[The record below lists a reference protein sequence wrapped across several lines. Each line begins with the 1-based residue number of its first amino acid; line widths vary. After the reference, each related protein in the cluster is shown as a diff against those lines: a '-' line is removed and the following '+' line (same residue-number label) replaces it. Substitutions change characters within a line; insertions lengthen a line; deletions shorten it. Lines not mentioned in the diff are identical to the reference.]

1 MQSDRPA
8 YSLFHD
14 ITFRKSEKT
23 WAKMFRK
30 LNLRKN
36 VELKIYRRI
45 EITAFQRRVTIV
57 SGATHAENQS
67 DADVRMNDAVLH
79 ETIETD
85 TAEGRRILRA
95 VRLLEE
101 RLAN

>member
-1 MQSDRPA
+1 
-8 YSLFHD
+8 
-14 ITFRKSEKT
+14 
-23 WAKMFRK
+23 MFRK
-30 LNLRKN
+30 LNLRKK
-36 VELKIYRRI
+36 VELKTHRRI

-79 ETIETD
+79 ETIEID
-85 TAEGRRILRA
+85 TAEGRRILREA
-95 VRLLEE
+95 VRLLEK

>member
-1 MQSDRPA
+1 
-8 YSLFHD
+8 
-14 ITFRKSEKT
+14 
-23 WAKMFRK
+23 MFRK
-30 LNLRKN
+30 LNLRRK
-36 VELKIYRRI
+36 VEVKIYRRI

-85 TAEGRRILRA
+85 TAEGRRILREA

-101 RLAN
+101 RLAT